1 MKYLPLA
8 LTACVLLAARA
19 SRADE
24 PGQPSRAKTQSSPS
38 APLKVP
44 FELLKTQHMVVNIKV
59 NGKGPYRVIFDT
71 GAPTSLLSNKV
82 MREAKLK
89 PSRNF
94 KQPTLPIFGARGLYE
109 LETLEIGE
117 VKAEKLS
124 TMVMDHPTV
133 VAISSVVGP
142 IEGILGFTFFARYRT
157 TIDYEKKV
165 MTLEPTTFQPPD
177 AMQALMKKMLAPK
190 SVREAASIL
199 APAALLG
206 VRVAKAEG
214 DENPGVTI
222 EEVWKDSPA
231 AQAGLR
237 KGDRLLTLGRR
248 WTDSIA
254 DCYVAAS
261 RLRPGV
267 EAEATV
273 LRNGQR
279 VQLKLRPRPGL

>member
-8 LTACVLLAARA
+8 LAACLLLALRP
-19 SRADE
+19 SHADE
-24 PGQPSRAKTQSSPS
+24 PKTQATTKA

-44 FELLKTQHMVVNIKV
+44 FELLKTQHMVVTIKV

-89 PSRNF
+89 PSKSS
-94 KQPTLPIFGARGLYE
+94 KQPMLPIFGARGQYE
-109 LETLEIGE
+109 LDTLEIGE

-165 MTLEPTTFQPPD
+165 MTLEPTDFRPPD
-177 AMQALMKKMLAPK
+177 AMQALMKKMLMPK
-190 SVREAASIL
+190 SARAAAAVL
-199 APAALLG
+199 APSALLG
-206 VRVAKAEG
+206 VRVVKAES
-214 DENPGVTI
+214 DEEPGVTI

-231 AQAGLR
+231 ARAGLR

-248 WTDSIA
+248 WTDSVA
-254 DCYVAAS
+254 DCYVAAG

-273 LRNGQR
+273 LRDGKR
-279 VQLKLRPRPGL
+279 VQVKLTPRAGL